1 MGRLNKPRQPGYR
14 YRSPSQTN
22 AEDLFPNP
30 QEDVIASQRADTERI
45 RKGLNPTAN
54 PRNLYN
60 SNINLRRQQEAGG
73 RATLR
78 SAGRAGLMGTAFQGG
93 KDIGEELER
102 RVPAVGKAA
111 DALIEKSGV
120 GALAS
125 KGAVS
130 PGRVELTDEARQR
143 LADKDVAEA
152 MREADEK
159 YQEDRKAR
167 KMDYERERELHKG
180 AERKGFAKGGMVG
193 SASKRA
199 DGIAQ
204 KGKTRGRM
212 C

>member
-1 MGRLNKPRQPGYR
+1 MGRLNKPAKPGYQ
-14 YRSPSQTN
+14 YRSPNRTN

-45 RKGLNPTAN
+45 RKGLNTDQIQNPTN
-54 PRNLYN
+54 
-60 SNINLRRQQEAGG
+60 RRRSQEAGG

-78 SAGRAGLMGTAFQGG
+78 SAGRAGLMGAAFQGG

-120 GALAS
+120 GALAR

-130 PGRVELTDEARQR
+130 PGRVELTDEARQQ

-159 YQEDRKAR
+159 YQEDRRAR

>member
-1 MGRLNKPRQPGYR
+1 MGRRNRPAQPGYR
-14 YRSPSQTN
+14 YRSPNQTN
-22 AEDLFPNP
+22 AEDLFPNL

-45 RKGLNPTAN
+45 RKGLNTDQIQNPAN
-54 PRNLYN
+54 
-60 SNINLRRQQEAGG
+60 RRRSQEAGG

-78 SAGRAGLMGTAFQGG
+78 SLGRAGLMGAAFQGG

-120 GALAS
+120 GALARR
-125 KGAVS
+125 GAVS

-143 LADKDVAEA
+143 LTDKD
-152 MREADEK
+152 DS
-159 YQEDRKAR
+159 EDAARSR

-180 AERKGFAKGGMVG
+180 AERKGFAKGGMVS
-193 SASKRA
+193 SASKRG

-204 KGKTRGRM
+204 RGKTR
-212 C
+212 CKVC